1 VKKILSI
8 AIAII
13 SFGFSE
19 TNSVDITM
27 GDLKEATSRLIKD
40 VQTIKKAQAKPMKN
54 VNKLIAELKEK
65 QKGIVLVKERE
76 DKNDIFIR
84 NFISQNKSYLLTK

>member
-1 VKKILSI
+1 MKKILSI